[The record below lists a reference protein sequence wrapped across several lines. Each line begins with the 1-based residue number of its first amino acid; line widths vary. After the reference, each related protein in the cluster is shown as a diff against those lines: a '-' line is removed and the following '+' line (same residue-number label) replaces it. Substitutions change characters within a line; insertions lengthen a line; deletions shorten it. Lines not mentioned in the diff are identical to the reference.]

1 MRTTAIFI
9 MALAL
14 ALNASADSLFS
25 EQTEKEGTLISDKAA
40 TFKKGDIISVLVQET
55 LSAQTQ
61 SNLQAR
67 KEADV
72 SAEAGVDENSF
83 LVGNKPTGMG
93 IFNPGELPNW
103 GIEVENETRA
113 RGQTDRRN
121 TLTATVAC
129 TVVKVHEN
137 GNVELEGSKQ
147 VQVNRENT
155 LLVLKGTIRARDVT
169 PANTVIS
176 TQMANGTIVLRGQGP
191 LWNNQRRGLFT
202 KLLDWISPF

>member
-1 MRTTAIFI
+1 
-9 MALAL
+9 MALTL
-14 ALNASADSLFS
+14 VFNASGDSLFS
-25 EQTEKEGTLISDKAA
+25 EKTEKEGTLISDKAA
-40 TFKKGDIISVLVQET
+40 TFEKGDIISVLVQET

-72 SAEAGVDENSF
+72 SAEAGVAENST
-83 LVGNKPTGMG
+83 LVANKPTGMG
-93 IFNPGELPNW
+93 IFSPGELPNW
-103 GIEVENETRA
+103 EIEVENETRA

-129 TVVKVHEN
+129 TVVAVHEN